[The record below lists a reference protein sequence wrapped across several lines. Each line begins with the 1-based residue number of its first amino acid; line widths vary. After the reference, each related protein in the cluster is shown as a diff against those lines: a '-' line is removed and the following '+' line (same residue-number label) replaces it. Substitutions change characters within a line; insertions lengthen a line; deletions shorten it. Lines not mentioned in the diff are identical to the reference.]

1 MFYVDCDDKE
11 FLKLKLLGYIEDY
24 NEYFKV
30 SNAKDILF
38 PVRNTVNN
46 SVQMMN
52 LLAIEENRVRTNVL
66 YDTNK
71 PFITNT
77 YFTLNK
83 LSRSVF
89 EGDLFIT
96 KFVMFDNRR
105 NWGTFL
111 NINVCN
117 SFYGAKSLSP
127 FKREVLGLDK
137 YYQMGESG
145 SLYYGSIEIK
155 PHLNLDVNAVF
166 MNGDAVLLCGID
178 SYINMELETWVNG
191 ALFKKVTIDLNDVI
205 TNSLLNSNL
214 LYEGQLDSN
223 LLREAKLSLI
233 EFTEDCFR

>member
-24 NEYFKV
+24 SEYFKV
-30 SNAKDILF
+30 SNSKGVLF

-52 LLAIEENRVRTNVL
+52 LSSIEEDRIRTNVL
-66 YDTNK
+66 YGDNK

-137 YYQMGESG
+137 HYQMGESG
-145 SLYYGSIEIK
+145 SLYYGGIEIK

-166 MNGDAVLLCGID
+166 MNGDAVLLCGMDNYSNI
-178 SYINMELETWVNG
+178 ELETWVKG
-191 ALFKKVTIDLNDVI
+191 ALFKKVTVDLDDVI
-205 TNSLLNSNL
+205 TNGL
-214 LYEGQLDSN
+214 LDSN